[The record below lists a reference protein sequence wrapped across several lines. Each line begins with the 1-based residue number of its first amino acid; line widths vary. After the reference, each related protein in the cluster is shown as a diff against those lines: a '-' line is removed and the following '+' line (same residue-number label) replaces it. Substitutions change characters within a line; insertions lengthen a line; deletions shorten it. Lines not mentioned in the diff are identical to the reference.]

1 MDALKGIFGL
11 GGPRFEA
18 QTFGNALNTF
28 IVGRYEI
35 LKDVDAN
42 ELKRSRAGATELL
55 RKRNFDE
62 ARGAAEQLIKKERH
76 NQAEK
81 AIAVM
86 CTTIYARREEFAAG
100 HKMPKD
106 LATATATV
114 FWAGQRLKK
123 KYPGECARA
132 RARERVRAR
141 VREGGRATAPID
153 ADRAALVSCSLA
165 SYAHPPPPFT
175 PQSSKW

>member
-76 NQAEK
+76 NLAEK

-132 RARERVRAR
+132 SCERRAR
-141 VREGGRATAPID
+141 
-153 ADRAALVSCSLA
+153 
-165 SYAHPPPPFT
+165 
-175 PQSSKW
+175 